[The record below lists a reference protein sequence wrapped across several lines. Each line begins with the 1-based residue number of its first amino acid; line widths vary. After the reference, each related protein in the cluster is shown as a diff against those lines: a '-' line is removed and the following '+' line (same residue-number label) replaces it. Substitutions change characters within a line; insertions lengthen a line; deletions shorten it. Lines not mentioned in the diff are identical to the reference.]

1 MNKSAKEL
9 LHSELMAM
17 SDAQADELFRNFMKM
32 KIAEFQAP
40 SASAEVSNGAS
51 ASAEVSNGD
60 ENWEKYND
68 ENDWEQ
74 PDECCVC
81 FELTSQKTNCNHSV
95 CYSCMIKMTSCPLCR
110 GKLIIPK
117 NPNPNPLNEYEKKIK
132 SLDRIGILRDEIKLL
147 KMKIRN
153 NRDFPIAFPYDKD
166 ELLSQIQLC
175 EIRIR
180 EIQVE
185 RGR

>member
-1 MNKSAKEL
+1 MNQSAKKL
-9 LHSELMAM
+9 LQSELATMTED
-17 SDAQADELFRNFMKM
+17 DASELFRNFMKM
-32 KIAEFQAP
+32 KIG
-40 SASAEVSNGAS
+40 ASAS
-51 ASAEVSNGD
+51 ASAEVSNDD

-110 GKLIIPK
+110 GHLILPK
-117 NPNPNPLNEYEKKIK
+117 NPNSNPLIDDEYDKKIK
-132 SLDRIGILRDEIKLL
+132 RWDRIGILRDEIKLL
-147 KMKIRN
+147 KLQLRN
-153 NRDFPIAFPYDKD
+153 KRDFPTKFHYDQD
-166 ELLSQIQLC
+166 VLLSQIQLC

-180 EIQVE
+180 EIQE
-185 RGR
+185 IRRRR